1 MSPALTVQQRPCTQ
15 PSIEWRH
22 FLSSDAGGWILT
34 MVSLRALGVSLAL
47 VAAVPAQAKEFRAA
61 DIYPADYPTVQAVVQ
76 MDKLMRE
83 RSAGQ
88 HGITVLGHHDRDTEI
103 DTVVHVRDGTLDM
116 ARVNIAVLDKSPP
129 TIVASLPYL
138 FKSTAQMRRVLDG
151 PIGEEILASLE
162 GQGLVGLCFYDAGP
176 RSFYSVKRP
185 IKSAADIKG
194 MKVRVQQTDAWR
206 AAMRALGAEPVAMP
220 FEGVSPSLE
229 SGMIEAADNNW
240 PSYVASKQYN
250 IAKYF
255 SPTEHSMAPAVL
267 IFSKRVWD
275 GLSRDEQALIRG
287 AARESVSH
295 MRRLWDDYEATSRKT
310 VETAGGEIVT
320 DVDRKSFADA
330 LVPLYPTM
338 IADPKLRDTVRRIQ
352 SEE

>member
-1 MSPALTVQQRPCTQ
+1 ML
-15 PSIEWRH
+15 
-22 FLSSDAGGWILT
+22 
-34 MVSLRALGVSLAL
+34 SLRALGVSLAL
-47 VAAVPAQAKEFRAA
+47 VAAIPAQAREFRSS

-83 RSAGQ
+83 RSAGR
-88 HGITVLGHHDRDTEI
+88 HGITVLGHNDRDSESHA
-103 DTVVHVRDGTLDM
+103 VGHVRYGTLDM
-116 ARVNIAVLDKSPP
+116 ARVNIAVLEKSSM
-129 TIVASLPYL
+129 TIVPSLPFL
-138 FKSTAQMRRVLDG
+138 FKSAAHARRVLDG

-162 GQGLVGLCFYDAGP
+162 SQGLVGLCFYDAGP

-194 MKVRVQQTDAWR
+194 MKVRVQQTEAWA
-206 AAMRALGAEPVAMP
+206 AAMRALGAEPVPMP
-220 FEGVSPSLE
+220 LDGVSPALE
-229 SGMIEAADNNW
+229 SGMIETADNNW

-275 GLSRDEQALIRG
+275 ELSREDQALIRS
-287 AARESVSH
+287 AARESVIH
-295 MRRLWDDYEATSRKT
+295 MRKLWDGYEATSRKT
-310 VETAGGEIVT
+310 VETAGGEIVA

-338 IADPKLRDTVRRIQ
+338 IAEPKLRDMVRRIQ

>member
-1 MSPALTVQQRPCTQ
+1 ML
-15 PSIEWRH
+15 
-22 FLSSDAGGWILT
+22 L
-34 MVSLRALGVSLAL
+34 LRALSVSLAV
-47 VAAVPAQAKEFRAA
+47 VAAIPAQAREFRSS

-83 RSAGQ
+83 RSAGK

-116 ARVNIAVLDKSPP
+116 ARVNIAVLDKSAP
-129 TIVASLPYL
+129 TIVSSLPFL
-138 FKSTAQMRRVLDG
+138 FKSTNQARRVLDG

-162 GQGLVGLCFYDAGP
+162 SQGLVGLCFYDAGP
-176 RSFYSVKRP
+176 RSFYSAKRP

-194 MKVRVQQTDAWR
+194 MKVRVQQTDAWT

-220 FEGVSPSLE
+220 FDGVSPALE
-229 SGMIEAADNNW
+229 SGMIDAADNNW
-240 PSYVASKQYN
+240 PSYVASKHYN
-250 IAKYF
+250 IAKHF

-275 GLSRDEQALIRG
+275 GLSREDQALIRG
-287 AARESVSH
+287 AARESVTH
-295 MRRLWDDYEATSRKT
+295 MRRLWDNYAATSRKT
-310 VETAGGEIVT
+310 VETAGGEIVA

-338 IADPKLRDTVRRIQ
+338 VEEPKLRDTVRRIQ
-352 SEE
+352 AEE

>member
-1 MSPALTVQQRPCTQ
+1 MQPPCTQ
-15 PSIEWRH
+15 PSVEWRH
-22 FLSSDAGGWILT
+22 FFSSDAGGWIPT

-47 VAAVPAQAKEFRAA
+47 CAAVPAQAKEFRSS

-76 MDKLMRE
+76 MDKLMRA
-83 RSAGQ
+83 RSAGR
-88 HGITVLGHHDRDTEI
+88 HGITVLGHHDRDTES
-103 DTVVHVRDGTLDM
+103 DTVAHVRDGTFDM

-129 TIVASLPYL
+129 TIVSSLPFL
-138 FKSTAQMRRVLDG
+138 FKSTAQTRRVLDG
-151 PIGEEILASLE
+151 PIGDEILASLAS
-162 GQGLVGLCFYDAGP
+162 QDLVGLCFYDAGP
-176 RSFYSVKRP
+176 RSFYSAKRP

-194 MKVRVQQTDAWR
+194 MKVRVQQTDAWT

-220 FEGVSPSLE
+220 FDGVSPALE

-240 PSYVASKQYN
+240 PSYVASKHYN

-275 GLSRDEQALIRG
+275 GLSREDQALIRS
-287 AARESVSH
+287 AARESVTH
-295 MRRLWDDYEATSRKT
+295 MRRLWDDYAATSRKT
-310 VETAGGEIVT
+310 VERAGGEIVT

-338 IADPKLRDTVRRIQ
+338 VAEPKLRDTVRRIQ
-352 SEE
+352 AEE